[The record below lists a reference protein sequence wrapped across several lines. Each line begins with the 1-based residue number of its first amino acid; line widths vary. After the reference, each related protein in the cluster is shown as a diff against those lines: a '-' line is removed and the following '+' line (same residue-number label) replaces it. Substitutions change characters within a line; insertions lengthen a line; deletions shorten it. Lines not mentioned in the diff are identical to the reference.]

1 MAKIMV
7 APYFAGMVNHGMMDE
22 MARVTHTIFVWHM
35 LQCTLSTIQSNTDSG
50 LDHT

>member
-1 MAKIMV
+1 MI

-22 MARVTHTIFVWHM
+22 MARVTDTIFDWHM
-35 LQCTLSTIQSNTDSG
+35 QCTISTIQSNTHSG